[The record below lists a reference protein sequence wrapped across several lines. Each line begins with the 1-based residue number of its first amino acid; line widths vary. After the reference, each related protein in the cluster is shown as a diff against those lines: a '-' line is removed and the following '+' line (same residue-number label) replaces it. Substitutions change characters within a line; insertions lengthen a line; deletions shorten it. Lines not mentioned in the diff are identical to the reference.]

1 MAHSRFE
8 FLRGAMRF
16 GAIGAIAPSLIMEAR
31 LAERVMAA
39 GARDSSKN
47 ILVVIQLAGGND
59 GLNMLI
65 PYGDG
70 LYYQNRPTLAIPQA
84 QVLKLNGQMGLH
96 PNLTGLKGLY
106 DQGKVAIIQGVGY
119 PNPNLS
125 HFRSTDIWQSA
136 LPTGV
141 TDTGWLGRYLDSALA
156 GVQNPLKAISIGSL
170 LPKAFWA
177 KKTMVP
183 AVQSLKAFRFLA
195 ARQSGPEAQEVIS
208 AFQRIYGTVSD
219 AEGPYLSLVQLAD
232 AAAYQA
238 TIELGKTAGVAPKVR
253 YPASALAS
261 ELKLVSQIIATNLGT
276 RVFLVTQ
283 GGFDDHAQE
292 AEAHP
297 RLMKDLGDAIAAFYQ
312 DMTAQ
317 GRANQVLMMTFSE
330 FGRRPLENASNG
342 TDHGTAAPM
351 LVIGGGVKGGLYG
364 QTSSLSHLDYGNLIY
379 TTDFRS
385 VYSTVLSRWMGADP
399 SQAVL
404 GSFPSIPFV

>member
-16 GAIGAIAPSLIMEAR
+16 GAIGAVAPSLIMDGQ

-39 GARDSSKN
+39 GARDSGKK

-59 GLNMLI
+59 GLNMVI

-84 QVLKLNGQMGLH
+84 QVLKLNNQLGLH

-106 DQGKVAIIQGVGY
+106 DQGKVAVVQGVGY

-141 TDTGWLGRYLDSALA
+141 TDTGWLGRYLDGAFA
-156 GVQNPLKAISIGSL
+156 DVQNPLKAVSIGSL
-170 LPKAFWA
+170 LPKALWA
-177 KKTMVP
+177 KNTMVP

-195 ARQSGPEAQEVIS
+195 AQQSATEAQKVIS
-208 AFQRIYGTVSD
+208 AFQQMYGTVSD
-219 AEGPYLSLVQLAD
+219 TEGPYLSLVQMAD
-232 AAAYQA
+232 SAAYQA
-238 TIELGKTAGVAPKVR
+238 TIELGKTAAVAPKAR
-253 YPASALAS
+253 YPASALAE

-292 AEAHP
+292 AIAHP
-297 RLMKDLGDAIAAFYQ
+297 KLMKDFSDAVAAFYQ

-317 GRANQVLMMTFSE
+317 GKADQVLLMTFSE

-364 QTSSLSHLDYGNLIY
+364 QTPSLSQLDFGNLVH

-385 VYSTVLSRWMGADP
+385 VYSTVLKNWMGADP
-399 SQAVL
+399 TQAVM
-404 GSFPSIPFV
+404 GTFPSIPFV

>member
-1 MAHSRFE
+1 
-8 FLRGAMRF
+8 MRF
-16 GAIGAIAPSLIMEAR
+16 GAIGAIAPSLIMDGH
-31 LAERVMAA
+31 LAERVVAA
-39 GARDSSKN
+39 GARDSGKK

-59 GLNMLI
+59 GLNMVA

-84 QVLKLNGQMGLH
+84 QVLKLNNQLGFH
-96 PNLTGLKGLY
+96 PNLTGLKALY
-106 DQGKVAIIQGVGY
+106 DQGKVAVVQGVGY

-141 TDTGWLGRYLDSALA
+141 TDTGWLGRYLDGALA
-156 GVQNPLKAISIGSL
+156 DVQNPLKAISIGSL

-183 AVQSLKAFRFLA
+183 AVQSLKAFRFMA
-195 ARQSGPEAQEVIS
+195 AQHNAAEAQKVIG
-208 AFQRIYGTVSD
+208 AFQQMYGTVSD
-219 AEGPYLSLVQLAD
+219 AEGPYLSLVQMAD

-238 TIELGKTAGVAPKVR
+238 TIELGKTSSAAPKTP
-253 YPASALAS
+253 YPASALAD

-292 AEAHP
+292 ASAHP
-297 RLMKDLGDAIAAFYQ
+297 KLMKDLGDAVGAFYQ

-317 GRANQVLMMTFSE
+317 GKADQVLLMTFSE

-351 LVIGGGVKGGLYG
+351 LVIGGAVKGGLYG
-364 QTSSLSHLDYGNLIY
+364 QTPSLSNLDYGNLVH

-385 VYSTVLSRWMGADP
+385 VYATVLHNWMGADP
-399 SQAVL
+399 TQAVM
-404 GSFPSIPFV
+404 GTFPTIPFV

>member
-16 GAIGAIAPSLIMEAR
+16 GAIGAIAPSLIMDGH
-31 LAERVMAA
+31 LAERVVAA
-39 GARDSSKN
+39 GARDSGKK

-59 GLNMLI
+59 GLNMVA

-84 QVLKLNGQMGLH
+84 QVLKLNNQLGFH
-96 PNLTGLKGLY
+96 PNLTGLKALY
-106 DQGKVAIIQGVGY
+106 DQGKVAVVQGVGY

-141 TDTGWLGRYLDSALA
+141 TDTGWLGRYLDGALA
-156 GVQNPLKAISIGSL
+156 DVQNPLKAISIGSL
-170 LPKAFWA
+170 LPKVFWA

-183 AVQSLKAFRFLA
+183 AVQSLKAFRFMA
-195 ARQSGPEAQEVIS
+195 AQHTAAEAQKVIN
-208 AFQRIYGTVSD
+208 AFQHMYGTVSD
-219 AEGPYLSLVQLAD
+219 AEGPYLSLVQMAD

-238 TIELGKTAGVAPKVR
+238 TIELGKTSTAAPKTP
-253 YPASALAS
+253 YPAGPLAD

-292 AEAHP
+292 AIAHP
-297 RLMKDLGDAIAAFYQ
+297 KLMKDLGDAVAAFYQ

-317 GRANQVLMMTFSE
+317 GKADQVLLMTFSE

-351 LVIGGGVKGGLYG
+351 LVIGGAVKGGLYG
-364 QTSSLSHLDYGNLIY
+364 QTPSLSNLDYGNLVH

-385 VYSTVLSRWMGADP
+385 VYATVLHNWMGADP
-399 SQAVL
+399 TQAVM
-404 GSFPSIPFV
+404 GTFPTIPFV